1 MLKNLKKNL
10 AVGFKSNKLAIV
22 GAAIILIFTVCAILA
37 PLYPVDP
44 NAISASDML
53 KMPSAAHPFGTDN
66 MGRDYLAR
74 CIYGGRTSLLI
85 GFLAMI
91 LSTVIGTLVG
101 AVSGFLGGWADVVLM
116 RIVDALMS
124 LPTFLIMVVMNAYL
138 SAGVRNVILIIGFLT
153 WMSIARIVRGETLSL
168 KEREYV
174 VYSQVSGENKLCIIF
189 RHILP
194 NMMPTIIVSATINAA
209 QAILMES
216 ALSFFGLGIVPPV
229 ASWGSML
236 NSSQAYLTQAPYLT
250 VFPGILILLTII
262 SFNYLGE
269 AFRKIF
275 EPR

>member
-1 MLKNLKKNL
+1 MNENLKKNL
-10 AVGFKSNKLAIV
+10 IIGFKTNKLAIV
-22 GAAIILIFTVCAILA
+22 GLVLIAIFSLAAILA

-44 NAISASDML
+44 NQISLDREL
-53 KMPSAAHPFGTDN
+53 FPCAAHPFGTDD

-85 GFLAMI
+85 GFMAMI
-91 LSTVIGTLVG
+91 LSTAIGVLIG
-101 AVSGFLGGWADVVLM
+101 SISGFIGGWVDVVLM

-138 SAGVRNVILIIGFLT
+138 SAGVKNVILIIGFLT

-174 VYSQVSGENKLCIIF
+174 VYSRISGESRFKVIFKHII
-189 RHILP
+189 P
-194 NMMPTIIVSATINAA
+194 NIMPTIIVSATINVA

-216 ALSFFGLGIVPPV
+216 ALSFFGLGIIPPTS
-229 ASWGSML
+229 SWGSML
-236 NSSQAYLTQAPYLT
+236 NSAQGKLMTSPYLAI
-250 VFPGILILLTII
+250 FPGILILLTVI

-269 AFRKIF
+269 VLRKVY
-275 EPR
+275 EPK